1 MALMPPASLKRSHR
15 SSVDGKLEHVAQPGE
30 QLRNPVT
37 DERLVFRRTTTDTNG
52 ALLEFDWCFP
62 AGGSVPSHVHP
73 HQEERFEVLRGR
85 AWFRI
90 AGRRLAA
97 DAGGEVAV
105 PRGKVHRWGNA
116 GADELWARIQ
126 FRPALRTEQLFEAL
140 FALAASG
147 RTNRKR
153 RPDPLQVAL
162 LLDEFRDEM
171 RMPWLPAP
179 MQRALIA
186 PLAALGRRGR

>member
-1 MALMPPASLKRSHR
+1 MAQS
-15 SSVDGKLEHVAQPGE
+15 GE
-30 QLRNPVT
+30 QLHNPVT
-37 DERLVFRRTTTDTNG
+37 EEQLVFRRTAADTDG
-52 ALLEFDWCFP
+52 ELLEFDWCFP

-73 HQEERFEVLRGR
+73 AQEERFEVLSGR
-85 AWFRI
+85 AWFRV

-97 DAGGEVAV
+97 NLGDEVAV

-126 FRPALRTEQLFEAL
+126 FRPALRTEQLFEKL
-140 FALAASG
+140 FAFAANVRVDRDRSPNL
-147 RTNRKR
+147 RQ
-153 RPDPLQVAL
+153 LAL

-171 RMPWLPAP
+171 QMPWMPAP

-186 PLAALGRRGR
+186 PVAALARRGAAPRRDARTN

>member
-1 MALMPPASLKRSHR
+1 MPPKRQPRGWRCAQPS
-15 SSVDGKLEHVAQPGE
+15 GKLEQHVALSGERLHNPATGE
-30 QLRNPVT
+30 Q
-37 DERLVFRRTTTDTNG
+37 LVFRRTAADTNG
-52 ALLEFDWCFP
+52 ELLEFDWCFP
-62 AGGSVPSHVHP
+62 VGGSVPPHVHP
-73 HQEERFEVLRGR
+73 GQEERFEVLSGH

-105 PRGKVHRWGNA
+105 PTGKVHRWGNA

-126 FRPALRTEQLFEAL
+126 FRPALRTEQLFEDL
-140 FALAASG
+140 FAFAASG
-147 RTNRKR
+147 RVDRKR
-153 RPDPLQVAL
+153 RPNPLQLAL

-171 RMPWLPAP
+171 RMPWIPGP

-186 PLAALGRRGR
+186 PLAALGRRGS